1 MDFFGSQEKPVI
13 LISREDKEKHPFC
26 KKITYRTGV
35 LYYFTV
41 TFTVA
46 FFLPERTVIVAVP
59 FFLAVMTPLE
69 FTDATFELEDL

>member
-1 MDFFGSQEKPVI
+1 MQLRKSTRSV
-13 LISREDKEKHPFC
+13 R
-26 KKITYRTGV
+26 KITYRTGA
-35 LYYFTV
+35 LHYFTV